1 VAATTKAHP
10 TALASGGLVVTGG
23 GYRGARVLWGPGL
36 LWGLC
41 ACVQGNLVRLRIH
54 YAEGDGHNAAEVV
67 RRVFGGRRRSRAE
80 GGRPH
85 KFTVRFTDDELDAV
99 TLKATAARVS
109 IPHYVALRAL
119 ETPRGG
125 QMDLRVLQEWTVQ
138 MNMLRRGVRRTG
150 QNVNQIAR
158 LLNGG
163 GGVGRGA
170 EETLAET
177 GIVLRKLDP
186 LVEWMT
192 HASGMGQA

>member
-1 VAATTKAHP
+1 MTAHDD
-10 TALASGGLVVTGG
+10 AISEGVT
-23 GYRGARVLWGPGL
+23 
-36 LWGLC
+36 
-41 ACVQGNLVRLRIH
+41 
-54 YAEGDGHNAAEVV
+54 GDGHSAAEVV

-85 KFTVRFTDDELDAV
+85 KFTVRFTDAELQAV

-109 IPHYVALRAL
+109 IPHYLALRGL

-125 QMDLRVLQEWTVQ
+125 AMDIRVLQEWTVQ

-170 EETLAET
+170 EEALAAT
-177 GIVLRKLDP
+177 TAALRKLDP

-192 HASGMGQA
+192 RASGMGQA

>member
-1 VAATTKAHP
+1 MTAPESAA
-10 TALASGGLVVTGG
+10 SE
-23 GYRGARVLWGPGL
+23 GA
-36 LWGLC
+36 
-41 ACVQGNLVRLRIH
+41 A
-54 YAEGDGHNAAEVV
+54 GDGHTAAAEVV

-85 KFTVRFTDDELDAV
+85 KFTVRFTDDELESV

-109 IPHYVALRAL
+109 VPHYLALRAL
-119 ETPRGG
+119 ETPRGAV
-125 QMDLRVLQEWTVQ
+125 MDLRVLQQWTVQ

-177 GIVLRKLDP
+177 RTVLGKLDP
-186 LVEWMT
+186 LVEWMSR
-192 HASGMGQA
+192 ASGMGQA

>member
-1 VAATTKAHP
+1 MTAPDDAASNSA
-10 TALASGGLVVTGG
+10 AG
-23 GYRGARVLWGPGL
+23 
-36 LWGLC
+36 
-41 ACVQGNLVRLRIH
+41 
-54 YAEGDGHNAAEVV
+54 EGDSAGAEVV

-85 KFTVRFTDDELDAV
+85 KFTVRFTDEELQAV

-109 IPHYVALRAL
+109 IPHYLALRAL

-125 QMDLRVLQEWTVQ
+125 AMDLRVLQEWTVQ
-138 MNMLRRGVRRTG
+138 VNMLRRGVRRTG
-150 QNVNQIAR
+150 ANVNQIAR

-170 EETLAET
+170 EETLAEASAA
-177 GIVLRKLDP
+177 LRKLDP